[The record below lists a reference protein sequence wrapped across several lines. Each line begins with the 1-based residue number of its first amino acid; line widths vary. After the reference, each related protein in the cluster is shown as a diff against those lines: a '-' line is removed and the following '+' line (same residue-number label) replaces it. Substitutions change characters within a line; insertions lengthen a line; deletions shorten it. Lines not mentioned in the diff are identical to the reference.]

1 MPMTIANSNGPI
13 IPSSVIMAI
22 SIPLP
27 ALLFGSPKQ
36 VEHAINNSVD
46 EYKAGMRIY
55 FKYLILYCLEFFQY

>member
-1 MPMTIANSNGPI
+1 MTIAKSNGPI
-13 IPSSVIMAI
+13 IPRSVIMAM

-36 VEHAINNSVD
+36 VEHAINCSAD
-46 EYKAGMRIY
+46 EHRADMRIY

>member
-1 MPMTIANSNGPI
+1 
-13 IPSSVIMAI
+13 MAM

-36 VEHAINNSVD
+36 VEHAINSSAD
-46 EYKAGMRIY
+46 EYRADIRIY

>member
-1 MPMTIANSNGPI
+1 MTIANSNGPI
-13 IPSSVIMAI
+13 IPSSVMMAM

-36 VEHAINNSVD
+36 VEHAINCSAD
-46 EYKAGMRIY
+46 EHRADMRIY